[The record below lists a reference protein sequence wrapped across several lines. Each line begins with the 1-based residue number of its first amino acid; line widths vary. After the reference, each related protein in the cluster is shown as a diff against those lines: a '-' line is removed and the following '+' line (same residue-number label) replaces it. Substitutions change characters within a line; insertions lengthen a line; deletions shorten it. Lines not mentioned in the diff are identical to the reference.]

1 MTTRIP
7 LPALALGLGGLL
19 PFVAGAA
26 NHLEPAL
33 LAGLDLPAPLD
44 AGRPLLA
51 TYGTIILCFMAGALW
66 GFAARASGGWLWAG
80 LVLSVLPALFALF
93 FVTGSGR
100 EAMVLLLAA
109 FAALLPLDALLQ
121 WRGLAPR
128 WWLRLRLL
136 LTAVV
141 CSCLAL
147 AAYA

>member
-19 PFVAGAA
+19 PFVAGTA
-26 NHLEPAL
+26 NLMAPGL

-44 AGRPLLA
+44 QGRPLLA
-51 TYGTIILCFMAGALW
+51 AYGTIILCFMSGALW
-66 GFAARASGGWLWAG
+66 GFAARASGAWLWAG
-80 LVLSVLPALFALF
+80 LVLSVLPALYALF
-93 FVTGSGR
+93 FVTGTGPR
-100 EAMVLLLAA
+100 AMAMLLFG

-128 WWLRLRLL
+128 WWLSLRLIL
-136 LTAVV
+136 SAVV

>member
-19 PFVAGAA
+19 PFLAGTA
-26 NHLEPAL
+26 NLLAPGL
-33 LAGLDLPAPLD
+33 LAGIDLPAPLD
-44 AGRPLLA
+44 QGRPLLA
-51 TYGTIILCFMAGALW
+51 AYGTIILCFMSGALW
-66 GFAARASGGWLWAG
+66 GFAARASGAWLALG
-80 LVLSVLPALFALF
+80 LALSVLPAIYALF
-93 FVTGSGR
+93 FVSGTGTR
-100 EAMVLLLAA
+100 AMAMLLFA
-109 FAALLPLDALLQ
+109 FAALLPLDALFQ

-128 WWLRLRLL
+128 WWLSLRLI